1 MVNYEFWQSINFFS
15 SQIPLYLMLM
25 VWFASSLKRTIVIEG
40 IVFIQLIIGI
50 IAYVEL
56 LHKIKKPISSEKLE
70 KVTLKRANFDIVAA
84 VYPILVP
91 LISAVACREDYVRG
105 LLATLFIQ
113 ILIYFISLN
122 SSDALYNYPLIIF
135 GHIEIFEGDMNGM
148 HYYCYVPLQKQTP
161 NNVPINYECD
171 IIARGWLVAVHD
183 ENEIKLEK

>member
-1 MVNYEFWQSINFFS
+1 MVNYKFWQSINFFS

-25 VWFASSLKRTIVIEG
+25 VWFASSLKRTIVVEG

-84 VYPILVP
+84 VYPIFVP
-91 LISAVACREDYVRG
+91 LISAVACRGSYVRG

-122 SSDALYNYPLIIF
+122 SSDALYNYSLMIF
-135 GHIEIFEGDMNGM
+135 GHIEIFEGDMKGM
-148 HYYCYVPLQKQTP
+148 HYYCYVPLRKQIP
-161 NNVPINYECD
+161 NNVPINYKCCV
-171 IIARGWLVAVHD
+171 ISRGWLVADHD
-183 ENEIKLEK
+183 ENGIKLEK